1 MFWRKKNKKVKQK
14 DELNPDYIELI
25 NYYKW
30 LIKETDIVE
39 FGKQE
44 TNIELS
50 KEFKQVFSK
59 LSKLI
64 QSARILNLKINNDE
78 YKLFGWTNKNNIR
91 CGWINK
97 FENNVDS
104 KLNLID
110 EHKLLLN
117 SIGGIWE
124 SFNQPEPS
132 LTLNQEF
139 LFIESECLSGIGGWD
154 EYYEVSLEQGEFE
167 PIDYKD
173 FICFAREANGD
184 VTLYNPTNKKVFLF
198 AHDHC
203 FDNVEFLL
211 NQPEYTF
218 HKINGVI
225 NFKDYV
231 EKLASEWINHIIMN
245 E

>member
-1 MFWRKKNKKVKQK
+1 MFWRNKHKIY
-14 DELNPDYIELI
+14 ELNPDFVELI

-39 FGKQE
+39 FGE
-44 TNIELS
+44 IENNMELS
-50 KEFKQVFSK
+50 TEFKQTFPK
-59 LSKLI
+59 LSSLI
-64 QSARILNLKINNDE
+64 QSARVLNLKINNDD
-78 YKLFGWTNKNNIR
+78 YKLFGWTTNKNLR

-97 FENNVDS
+97 FEKNIEP
-104 KLNLID
+104 KLNLIY

-124 SFNQPEPS
+124 TFNQPEPS

-154 EYYEVSLEQGEFE
+154 EYYEVSLEQGEFK
-167 PIDYKD
+167 PIDYKE
-173 FICFAREANGD
+173 FICFVREANGD
-184 VTLYNPTNKKVFLF
+184 VTLYDPTNKEIFLF
-198 AHDHC
+198 AHDHS
-203 FDNVEFLL
+203 FDNVEFLP

-218 HKINGVI
+218 HRINGVI
-225 NFKDYV
+225 TFKDYV
-231 EKLASEWINHIIMN
+231 EKLATEWINHISIN